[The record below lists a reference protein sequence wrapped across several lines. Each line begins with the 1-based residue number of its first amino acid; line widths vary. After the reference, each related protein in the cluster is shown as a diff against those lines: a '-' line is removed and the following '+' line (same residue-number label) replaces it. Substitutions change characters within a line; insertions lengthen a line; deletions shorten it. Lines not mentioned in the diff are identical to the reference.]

1 MCAMFST
8 LSHVLHMS
16 ASDNAISQHA
26 DPLDLELDD
35 VAPLQPAPV
44 AVLEDAAGA
53 DRAGAEDVAGAEVRV
68 PGRLREDRV
77 PGMVHVRELAARTF
91 LAVDAGDHR
100 PGCPVELVGRD
111 DDRPEARREVLA
123 LGRPESDAHLR
134 PLEVARGPVVH
145 DGEAAD
151 PALGTDDRSHL
162 ELIVELPRARWVRD
176 VVPRSVD
183 RGRVREVEDRD
194 LVPLLRHLLAARA
207 PSRAH
212 VLLER
217 VEVAYGRWVE
227 DGRPKVDVGER
238 ILGMAA
244 RVPAAGEERL
254 QRLRRELVDD
264 AVLDQPR
271 PAALEREVAR
281 CEHAEPHRYGSVCT
295 ITSAIS
301 GRSRRIRSSISLARA
316 CASASAVPGSRPRVK
331 YASSPSSV
339 RRKRSSRGRRPVV
352 SWTIRSTSAR
362 SAPTSSTSR
371 PSPASDNGS
380 RWVCTESTSGA
391 ASTIARSTAVATSCA
406 SSSRRSPGNFRWSE
420 TSVQPSTSSTLTL
433 CTSRTP
439 ATPSSAACA
448 RSRIAAS
455 SSFGSTWTTTS
466 LPGSAACTASSTW
479 SAAAWP
485 WPTAAPGEMVI
496 TTSAN

>member
-16 ASDNAISQHA
+16 ASDTAISQHA

-77 PGMVHVRELAARTF
+77 PGVVHVRELAARTF

-134 PLEVARGPVVH
+134 PLEVA
-145 DGEAAD
+145 
-151 PALGTDDRSHL
+151 
-162 ELIVELPRARWVRD
+162 
-176 VVPRSVD
+176 
-183 RGRVREVEDRD
+183 
-194 LVPLLRHLLAARA
+194 
-207 PSRAH
+207 
-212 VLLER
+212 
-217 VEVAYGRWVE
+217 YGRWVE

-271 PAALEREVAR
+271 P
-281 CEHAEPHRYGSVCT
+281 
-295 ITSAIS
+295 
-301 GRSRRIRSSISLARA
+301 
-316 CASASAVPGSRPRVK
+316 
-331 YASSPSSV
+331 
-339 RRKRSSRGRRPVV
+339 
-352 SWTIRSTSAR
+352 
-362 SAPTSSTSR
+362 
-371 PSPASDNGS
+371 
-380 RWVCTESTSGA
+380 
-391 ASTIARSTAVATSCA
+391 
-406 SSSRRSPGNFRWSE
+406 
-420 TSVQPSTSSTLTL
+420 
-433 CTSRTP
+433 
-439 ATPSSAACA
+439 
-448 RSRIAAS
+448 
-455 SSFGSTWTTTS
+455 
-466 LPGSAACTASSTW
+466 
-479 SAAAWP
+479 
-485 WPTAAPGEMVI
+485 
-496 TTSAN
+496 